1 MDPTQPASPPPDRPY
16 LAELAISTLKWGSL
30 ALALLGVAG
39 LSGYLSMKKAVRGGE
54 VEVPALEGQ
63 TIAEATQSLKARG
76 LLLEKSGERSDAH
89 MEAGRILAQDPPS
102 GARLKKNRKVRVVGS
117 LGAEVFQVPL
127 LVGQPARRAQIAL
140 QQAGLRVGEIA
151 YAYDEDTP
159 GDRILAQEPP
169 PGTPRA
175 RQGQVDLLV
184 SKGPRQKFWVMPL
197 VEGQNFAGAARV
209 LADAGLRVGNI
220 RHEAS
225 PGVAA
230 GTVVQQYPLAG
241 YPLREGDSIS
251 LVVSSEGD
259 EDG

>member
-1 MDPTQPASPPPDRPY
+1 LIFSTQ
-16 LAELAISTLKWGSL
+16 KWGSL
-30 ALALLGVAG
+30 ALALLGAAG
-39 LSGYLSMKKAVRGGE
+39 LSGYLSMRKAVRGGE
-54 VEVPALEGQ
+54 VEVPALQGQ
-63 TIAEATQSLKARG
+63 TFAEATQALRARG
-76 LLLEKSGERSDAH
+76 LLLERSGDRSDSH

-102 GARLKKNRKVRVVGS
+102 GARLKKNRKVRVIGS

-127 LVGQPARRAQIAL
+127 LAGQPARRGQIAL

-169 PGTPRA
+169 QGTPRP
-175 RQGQVDLLV
+175 RQGQVNLLV
-184 SKGPRQKFWVMPL
+184 SKGPRPRFWVMPL
-197 VEGQNFAGAARV
+197 VEGQALAGAARV

-220 RHEAS
+220 RHEVS
-225 PGVAA
+225 PGTAA
-230 GTVVQQYPLAG
+230 GTVLQQYPLAG

-251 LVVSSEGD
+251 LVVSSEGE